1 MKMAGSPCGMK
12 GRVERSMSLIAAV
25 LIFGLIILIHEFGHF
40 LLAKR
45 NGIGVLEFSLG
56 MGPRLVSFRKGE
68 TRYSIKLL
76 PFGGSCMMLGEDEEE
91 AASNAFGN
99 KSVWARISVVAAGPF
114 FNFLLAWLL
123 AMVLVG
129 FTGYSEALVADTEE
143 GYPAREAGIQAGDV
157 VTKIN
162 GRAVHAYR
170 DINLYTLTHPGKA
183 IEVTCERIGEDGEK
197 TSYTSLLEPVWDPE
211 RGMYRIG
218 VLFDGTYYSAK
229 SPLTLM
235 AQGIYEVEFCI
246 RYVFDTFYMMFRGLV
261 TIDDLSGPVGIV
273 SAIDS
278 TVEEAAPYGLAT
290 VALSLVS
297 LSILLSANLGVMNLL
312 PIPALDG
319 GRLVFLL
326 LEAVRGKPIDREKE
340 GMVHLAGMMLLMALM
355 IFVLFNDV
363 RKLF

>member
-1 MKMAGSPCGMK
+1 
-12 GRVERSMSLIAAV
+12 MSLIAAI

-40 LLAKR
+40 LFAKL

-56 MGPRLVSFRKGE
+56 MGPRLVSVRKGE

-91 AASNAFGN
+91 TASNAFGN
-99 KSVWARISVVAAGPF
+99 KSVWARISVVAAGPV
-114 FNFLLAWLL
+114 FNFLLAWIL
-123 AMVLVG
+123 AMALVG
-129 FTGYSEALVADTEE
+129 MTGYSEALVADVEE
-143 GYPAREAGIQAGDV
+143 GYPAIDAGIQAGDV

-162 GRAVHAYR
+162 GRGIHAYR
-170 DINLYTLTHPGKA
+170 DVNLYTLTHPGEDME
-183 IEVTCERIGEDGEK
+183 ITYERIEEDGER
-197 TSYTSLLEPVWDPE
+197 TSYTSVLKPVWDSE
-211 RGMYRIG
+211 YGAYRVGI
-218 VLFDGTYYSAK
+218 LFDGTYHPAD

-235 AQGIYEVEFCI
+235 TQGLYEVEFCI
-246 RYVFDTFYMMFRGLV
+246 RYVFDTFYMMFKGLV
-261 TIDDLSGPVGIV
+261 TVDDLSGPVGIV
-273 SAIDS
+273 SAIDA
-278 TVEEAAPYGLAT
+278 TVEEASPYGLTT
-290 VALSLVS
+290 VVLSLIS

-326 LEAVRGKPIDREKE
+326 LEAVRGRPIDREKE

>member
-1 MKMAGSPCGMK
+1 
-12 GRVERSMSLIAAV
+12 MSLIAAV

-40 LLAKR
+40 LFAKL

-56 MGPRLVSFRKGE
+56 MGPRLFSFQKGE

-76 PFGGSCMMLGEDEEE
+76 PFGGSCMMLGEDEEAPD
-91 AASNAFGN
+91 AAAFGN
-99 KSVWARISVVAAGPF
+99 KPVWARISVVAAGPV
-114 FNFLLAWLL
+114 FNFLLAWIL
-123 AMVLVG
+123 AVILIAM
-129 FTGYSEALVADTEE
+129 TGYTKALVAGVEE
-143 GYPAREAGIQAGDV
+143 GYPAIEAGIRKGDI

-162 GRAVHAYR
+162 GRGVHGYR
-170 DINLYTLTHPGKA
+170 DINLYTLTHPGEA
-183 IEVTCERIGEDGEK
+183 LEVTYERETESGVWE
-197 TSYTSLLEPVWDPE
+197 TCTSLLNPVWDSE

-218 VLFDGTYYSAK
+218 VLFDGTVYRAE
-229 SPLTLM
+229 SPLTLVVQ
-235 AQGIYEVEFCI
+235 AFYEMEFCI
-246 RYVFDTFYMMFRGLV
+246 RYVFDTFYMMFKGLV
-261 TIDDLSGPVGIV
+261 SVDDLSGPVGIV
-273 SAIDS
+273 SAIDT
-278 TVEEAAPYGLAT
+278 TVEAAAPYGLA
-290 VALSLVS
+290 VVVLNLIS

-326 LEAVRGKPIDREKE
+326 VEAVRGKPIDREKE